1 MKFKTLLFLS
11 LVMMAGLLKA
21 ETVYIAKTTDML
33 GNIGYK
39 IVNREEYSAATKE
52 VAEER
57 KIFTKVVADCK
68 KEWKA
73 DKERNGSFQ
82 SSKIKLRKISKSGAM
97 YSKMEKAEA
106 KLSKLEDSATEKHM
120 EELDEHSRKW
130 KRMDERTMEKEKAK
144 LVAFKQ
150 SFEMVSKKM
159 EEKLGRPVPSFGF
172 DLIAPDPKAGH

>member
-11 LVMMAGLLKA
+11 VVMMTGFLKA

-39 IVNREEYSAATKE
+39 IMNREEYSAATKE

-57 KIFTKVVADCK
+57 KIFTKVVAECK
-68 KEWKA
+68 KEWNA
-73 DKERNGSFQ
+73 DKERKGSFQ

-97 YSKMEKAEA
+97 YSKMEKAET

-120 EELDEHSRKW
+120 EKLDEHSKKW
-130 KRMDERTMEKEKAK
+130 KHMDERTMEKERGK
-144 LVAFKQ
+144 LASWKQ
-150 SFEMVSKKM
+150 SFEIVSKKM
-159 EEKLGRPVPSFGF
+159 EEKLGRPVPHFGF